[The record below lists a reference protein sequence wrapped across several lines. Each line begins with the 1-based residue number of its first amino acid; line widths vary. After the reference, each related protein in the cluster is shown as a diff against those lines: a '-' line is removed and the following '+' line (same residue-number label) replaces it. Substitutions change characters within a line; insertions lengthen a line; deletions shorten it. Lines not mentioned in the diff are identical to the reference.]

1 MATPASAPLRP
12 GQPGN
17 ASSGAAAKTR
27 KRRRTRSLRR
37 RWFGWTRPLVSRR
50 ALLVYTLL
58 GATVAVF
65 GMGGVFPSVY
75 FPAYGLIELA
85 LVIGGVRVLAGKTQY
100 HFDPLHVGLILVWCY
115 GLGEWYFRVSPVARL
130 GLTSLMHGGVAIA
143 AFFLFSQVYQREQD
157 QGWIGAWISLLVLA
171 LAVLGLAQWETA
183 PHLIYWHFSYPYAH
197 SFGPFVDRD
206 EFAACMEL
214 LLPVSF
220 WQTLRQRDR
229 PDRML
234 LWGIIPLAGF
244 IAVVVSRSL
253 AGTLVVCC
261 EGALGLGLGWYLQ
274 SRRTRKP
281 QTDAA
286 KAAEVSR
293 SQRRQARNLRI
304 MRWGLGGVAL
314 AAVSLYF
321 TGLGNV
327 GARILHL
334 GTDISGQDRLLLDKI
349 TLRLWRQR
357 PWLGWG
363 LGTWR
368 RAYFK
373 LLPARTYSYFL
384 YAHND
389 WLQLLDEM
397 GVVGLAS
404 LVSLGGWGVRRL
416 WRTRKWPRWQRN
428 HLGWAAGLGCAGI
441 LLHSTVDFPLHMPAN
456 LLLFAILMS
465 VMSSPGTINRDDSI

>member
-1 MATPASAPLRP
+1 MSTPASAPLHP

-17 ASSGAAAKTR
+17 ASSGASAKTR
-27 KRRRTRSLRR
+27 KRRRKRSLRR
-37 RWFGWTRPLVSRR
+37 RWFGWTRALVSRR

-100 HFDPLHVGLILVWCY
+100 HFDPLHVGLIVIWCY
-115 GLGEWYFRVSPVARL
+115 GLGEWYFRISPVARL

-143 AFFLFSQVYQREQD
+143 AFFLFSQVYQQEQD

-220 WQTLRQRDR
+220 WQTLRQRGR

-234 LWGIIPLAGF
+234 LWGIVPLAGF

-253 AGTLVVCC
+253 AGTLVVVC

-274 SRRTRKP
+274 SRRARKP

-304 MRWGLGGVAL
+304 MLWGLGGWRWRPFRCISPAWGMW
-314 AAVSLYF
+314 APAFF
-321 TGLGNV
+321 TWV
-327 GARILHL
+327 RI
-334 GTDISGQDRLLLDKI
+334 
-349 TLRLWRQR
+349 
-357 PWLGWG
+357 
-363 LGTWR
+363 
-368 RAYFK
+368 F
-373 LLPARTYSYFL
+373 PARTGCCS
-384 YAHND
+384 
-389 WLQLLDEM
+389 
-397 GVVGLAS
+397 
-404 LVSLGGWGVRRL
+404 
-416 WRTRKWPRWQRN
+416 TRSRCVCGDSGP
-428 HLGWAAGLGCAGI
+428 GWAGAWEPGGELISTCCRRAPIRITFTPIMTGCNCWTRWGWWAWP
-441 LLHSTVDFPLHMPAN
+441 VW
-456 LLLFAILMS
+456 
-465 VMSSPGTINRDDSI
+465 